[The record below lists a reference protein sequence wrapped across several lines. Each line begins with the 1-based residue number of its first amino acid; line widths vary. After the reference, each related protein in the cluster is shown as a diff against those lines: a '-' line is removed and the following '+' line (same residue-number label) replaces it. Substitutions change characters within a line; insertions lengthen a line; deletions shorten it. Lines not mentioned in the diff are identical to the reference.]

1 MSIENGAYLSPI
13 QASSVVD
20 SVVSRLVSAIM
31 SGELK
36 PGMKI
41 PTEPDLVKAFG
52 VGRSTIREAIRI
64 LVSYGILEVRRA
76 DGTYVCNGFSPK
88 ILSPTLYGIVLQKES
103 AHHDLIGLR
112 KLLDNGI
119 LEQLF
124 YEGVSQE
131 IWDRLYALQDDLE
144 VYLGK
149 IIFTPSQKKTSL
161 SIES

>member
-1 MSIENGAYLSPI
+1 MGHMFAMDFPLKFYL
-13 QASSVVD
+13 
-20 SVVSRLVSAIM
+20 RRYT
-31 SGELK
+31 ELCFK
-36 PGMKI
+36 R
-41 PTEPDLVKAFG
+41 KA
-52 VGRSTIREAIRI
+52 
-64 LVSYGILEVRRA
+64 
-76 DGTYVCNGFSPK
+76 
-88 ILSPTLYGIVLQKES
+88 

-144 VYLGK
+144 AYLASGK